1 MNTTVT
7 PIISLD
13 DYRSARG
20 IDGVTEGAQATVQE
34 IVSSPHRESADV
46 SFGKFYPL
54 GESEG
59 SDIAE
64 AITLLREGLEKI
76 EQAIAL
82 CQEHDAIG
90 SDDCLQQVVALLPE
104 LFVWGQCVG
113 DGFSAVV
120 LATFHCVKNAVGPLS
135 ERQLLEL
142 RSGLKKLLHA
152 PYMDFEAA
160 LDIQEAY
167 EGVGLDP
174 DSKEVNKFSEF
185 ILKQGESVC

>member
-1 MNTTVT
+1 MNSTVT
-7 PIISLD
+7 PIVNLD
-13 DYRSARG
+13 DYRATRE
-20 IDGVTEGAQATVQE
+20 IDSVTQVAQATVQE
-34 IVSSPHRESADV
+34 IVTLPDRQSGEV
-46 SFGKFYPL
+46 SFSKFYPL
-54 GESEG
+54 GEPESG
-59 SDIAE
+59 VAG
-64 AITLLREGLEKI
+64 AITLLREGLERI
-76 EQAIAL
+76 EQAITL

-90 SDDCLQQVVALLPE
+90 CDDCLQQVVALLPE
-104 LFVWGQCVG
+104 LFVLGQSAG

-120 LATFHCVKNAVGPLS
+120 LATFHCVKNVSGPCS

-174 DSKEVNKFSEF
+174 DSKEINKFSEF
-185 ILKQGESVC
+185 IVKQGESVC

>member
-1 MNTTVT
+1 MNSTVT
-7 PIISLD
+7 PIVNLD
-13 DYRSARG
+13 DYRATRE
-20 IDGVTEGAQATVQE
+20 IDSVTQVAQATVQE
-34 IVSSPHRESADV
+34 IVTLSDRQSGEV
-46 SFGKFYPL
+46 SFSKFYPL
-54 GESEG
+54 GEPESG
-59 SDIAE
+59 VAG
-64 AITLLREGLEKI
+64 AITLLREGLERI
-76 EQAIAL
+76 EQAITL

-90 SDDCLQQVVALLPE
+90 CDDCLQQVVALLPE
-104 LFVWGQCVG
+104 LFVLGQSAG

-120 LATFHCVKNAVGPLS
+120 LATFHCVKNVSGPCS

-174 DSKEVNKFSEF
+174 DSKEINKFSEF
-185 ILKQGESVC
+185 IVKQGESVC

>member
-13 DYRSARG
+13 DYRSTRG
-20 IDGVTEGAQATVQE
+20 VDGATEGAQATVQE
-34 IVSSPHRESADV
+34 IVSSPHLESGDV

-54 GESEG
+54 GEG

-82 CQEHDAIG
+82 CQEHDTIG
-90 SDDCLQQVVALLPE
+90 SDDSLQQVVAFLPE
-104 LFVWGQCVG
+104 LFVWGQSIG

-120 LATFHCVKNAVGPLS
+120 LATFHCVKNAGGPLS
-135 ERQLLEL
+135 
-142 RSGLKKLLHA
+142 
-152 PYMDFEAA
+152 
-160 LDIQEAY
+160 
-167 EGVGLDP
+167 
-174 DSKEVNKFSEF
+174 
-185 ILKQGESVC
+185 